1 MKPCF
6 SLSKIVVVSAFTL
19 LLTACASSQM
29 PISPAGDDVDAAPPP
44 PTVTPNGSSQ
54 EQAVACDLDAIQY
67 AIGEQFDEA
76 NVPQLQSDSS
86 ARQVRVLR
94 PGDMATMD
102 HRPDRLNI
110 HLDDQDVINDLRCG

>member
-6 SLSKIVVVSAFTL
+6 SLSHVIIVSAFTL

-29 PISPAGDDVDAAPPP
+29 PISPAGDNVDAAPPP

-54 EQAVACDLDAIQY
+54 EQTAACDLDAIQY

-86 ARQVRVLR
+86 ARQVRILR

-102 HRPDRLNI
+102 YHPDRLNI
-110 HLDDQDVINDLRCG
+110 HLDDQDVIDELRCG

>member
-6 SLSKIVVVSAFTL
+6 SLSNIVIVSVFTL

-44 PTVTPNGSSQ
+44 PTVTPSGPNQ
-54 EQAVACDLDAIQY
+54 EQTAACDLNAIQY

>member
-6 SLSKIVVVSAFTL
+6 SLSKIAVVSVFTL
-19 LLTACASSQM
+19 LLSACASSQM

-54 EQAVACDLDAIQY
+54 GQAAACDLDAIQY
-67 AIGEQFDEA
+67 ALGEQFDEA